1 MPPAMTPLKSVRTL
15 AFRPRASTAFR
26 PNTVVGVKRRTYA
39 DESAKH
45 NALPEAQQG
54 QTGPNMQQAEH
65 VSEEAAKMS
74 QIMGTGDGPDIEGQ
88 GTPVQDILKEDEEA
102 RKQAPQ
108 VMKDSL
114 KNPQSAQNAKPS
126 KRPFSTLAR
135 RPAPD
140 MAADSFN
147 ASQLEPSM
155 IPTEAQRAAYTAEP
169 QVPEPASQ
177 AIQEEKTGHNFPLPA
192 LPLPPNSHKDHRYDP
207 VVQQVTN
214 LLMRDGKKA
223 AAQRNMSVI
232 LSTLRT
238 NSPPTYSATRP
249 LLPGAPPASHLPLH
263 PVLYLTLAIDSVA
276 PILRIRSQRG
286 AAGGGVALQIPVP
299 LGLRQRR
306 RQAFQWILDAASK
319 RKSRGSGNDQ
329 FATKVAD
336 ELIAVVEGRSGV
348 WEKRA
353 AVHRL
358 ATTARSN
365 LTYGTR
371 GRR

>member
-1 MPPAMTPLKSVRTL
+1 MTTPFHSVRTL
-15 AFRPRASTAFR
+15 AFRPRPSCAFR
-26 PNTVVGVKRRTYA
+26 PNTVTGVKRRTFA
-39 DESAKH
+39 DDNAKH
-45 NALPEAQQG
+45 NALPQAQEG

-74 QIMGTGDGPDIEGQ
+74 QIMGTGSGPDIEGQ

-102 RKQAPQ
+102 RKHAPQ

-114 KNPQSAQNAKPS
+114 KNPQSAHNAKPS
-126 KRPFSTLAR
+126 TRPFSTLAR
-135 RPAPD
+135 RPAP
-140 MAADSFN
+140 AAMTPDAFD
-147 ASQLEPSM
+147 AAELDPSM
-155 IPTEAQRAAYTAEP
+155 IPTELQRAAYTATSE
-169 QVPEPASQ
+169 SQ
-177 AIQEEKTGHNFPLPA
+177 APESSIIPAEKLGHKFPLPT
-192 LPLPPNSHKDHRYDP
+192 LPLPPNSHKDHRHHP
-207 VVQQVTN
+207 VVHQVTN

-223 AAQRNMSVI
+223 AAQRNMAVI

-238 NSPPTYSATRP
+238 APPPTYSAARP
-249 LLPGAPPASHLPLH
+249 LLPGCPPASHLPLH

-306 RQAFQWILDAASK
+306 RQAFEWILDAASK
-319 RKSRGSGNDQ
+319 RKSRGSGNDM
-329 FATKVAD
+329 FAQKVAE
-336 ELIAVVEGRSGV
+336 ELVAVVEGRSGV

-365 LTYGTR
+365 LTYGR
-371 GRR
+371 GGRR